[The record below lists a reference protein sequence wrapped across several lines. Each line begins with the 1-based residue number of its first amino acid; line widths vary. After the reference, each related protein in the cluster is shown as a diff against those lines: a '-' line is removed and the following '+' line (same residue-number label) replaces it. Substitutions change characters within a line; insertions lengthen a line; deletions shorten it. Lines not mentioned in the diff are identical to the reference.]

1 MDIGQAEVTALDF
14 IGQLLVVQAKQM
26 QDGGVQVVNVNRVL
40 DWSISEF
47 IRPAMTDATLH
58 PPYSKRVVEATSVTL
73 GVRRII
79 KK

>member
-40 DWSISEF
+40 D
-47 IRPAMTDATLH
+47 R
-58 PPYSKRVVEATSVTL
+58 
-73 GVRRII
+73 
-79 KK
+79 